1 MRKDAGT
8 PSFLG
13 AGFARE
19 PGIHNHWRSGFC
31 SVCGYGFRTAA
42 GAASGMT
49 MVRFAVRKMPSKQAF
64 YDPERLLPKA
74 HAFE

>member
-1 MRKDAGT
+1 
-8 PSFLG
+8 
-13 AGFARE
+13 
-19 PGIHNHWRSGFC
+19 
-31 SVCGYGFRTAA
+31 
-42 GAASGMT
+42 MT